1 MLFNKRLLKQK
12 TNNLNLL
19 ELPNIGN
26 SKITLLKW
34 QTALL
39 KSDLD
44 QTKETGIQGQFLIK
58 IFEAVLGY
66 KTQSEGEKE
75 WNMFA
80 EPKTEVDSK
89 EADGGLGFFSIN
101 KNQTRVVIELKDAKT
116 NLDAK
121 QKGRKNDQSPIEQA
135 FDYLSKFDGCK
146 WAIVSNF
153 KEIRL
158 YSKER
163 GQGFYEE
170 IDLLKIHE
178 EEELKKFIFL
188 FSKENLINKE
198 RDSVIDDLLKD
209 SFVKEQDISK
219 AFYKTYKETRIHLFD
234 HLNRNN
240 PSINAAILLEKAQK
254 ILDRVI
260 FICFCEDL
268 DLIPSGIFRKLLD
281 AANLSFTPSETKVWD
296 QAKGLFHSIDKGNPP
311 LNINKF
317 NGGLF
322 KQDDILDNLVIKDEI
337 ILELLK
343 LSDYDFDSDL
353 NVNILGHIFEQS
365 ISDLEE
371 MRISV
376 INVYENLKTGEIFD
390 EPGEIRKIVEKEGKR
405 KKDGIFYTP
414 EYITRYIV
422 DQAVGGWLIDRKK
435 ELGFESLPELTD
447 EDYKSIKV
455 KKGKYK
461 GNNRIEK
468 HRKFWEVYKEKLRN
482 IKVLDPACGSGA
494 FLNQVFDY
502 LYKEGQVVNE
512 AIASLKSGQSEIFD
526 LDKHI
531 LNNNIFG
538 VDLNEESVQIT
549 KLSLWLKTAN
559 KSKELTTLDENI
571 KCGNSLIDDPAV
583 AGEKAFNWK
592 EEFKEIF
599 DHGGFDVVIGNPP
612 YVKIQGL
619 RTNYT
624 NETEYYVKNFES
636 ATGKFDIY
644 VLFIELASNLLRN
657 KGKAGYI
664 LPHKFLNSEYGVGV
678 RKFLSTNKVIDKLFH
693 FDGYPVFDDATTY
706 TCLLFLSKIQ
716 KESFEYIHIDPLNLQ
731 AKTDYIFET
740 QSIKELSDRKWDI
753 SSGKNVE
760 ILNKL
765 SLGNPKLQDLVEG
778 IYQGIVTVGD
788 DIFMLEGKIVGNYF
802 EGYSEKLKSNIKI
815 ESSLLRP
822 ILKGKDVSRYHESK
836 SKYFVIYP
844 HKEEGGKTVFI
855 PEEEMKGSYPL
866 TYNYFL
872 NFKDELIAKKKR
884 YKTNTDQWY
893 SLHRARELS
902 VFEQLKIITPY
913 IASRPSATLDSNK
926 FLHNTKVYSIILK
939 NKEEQRYY
947 NLLGLL
953 NSKITWF
960 YIKNTSSLFQGGFY
974 TFSTKF
980 LESLPISEDVMTSKI
995 HIFVKQLLTET
1006 ARLAALKENM
1016 SALLNSEY
1024 QIHLNNEF
1032 WMQSDVT
1039 WDTFVL
1045 ELSKNKVDLSLGKKE
1060 ELMNWFNAKQS
1071 ELSSIIKNI
1080 TKLNDDI
1087 DNSMYNFYK
1096 LSNENIAEI
1105 NA

>member
-12 TNNLNLL
+12 TNKLNLS
-19 ELPNIGN
+19 EISNIDLLK
-26 SKITLLKW
+26 STLTKW
-34 QTALL
+34 QTAL
-39 KSDLD
+39 KESDLD
-44 QTKETGIQGQFLIK
+44 KTKETGVQGQFLIK
-58 IFEAVLGY
+58 IFEGVLGY
-66 KTQSEGEKE
+66 KTQSEGGSE

-80 EPKTEVDSK
+80 EPKTDVDSR
-89 EADGGLGFFSIN
+89 EADGGLGFFSTSY
-101 KNQTRVVIELKDAKT
+101 NQTRVVIELKDAKT

-121 QKGRKNDQSPIEQA
+121 QKGRKNEQSPVEQA

-163 GQGFYEE
+163 GQGFYES
-170 IDLLKIHE
+170 IDLLEIGNE
-178 EEELKKFIFL
+178 DVLKKFLFL
-188 FSKENLINKE
+188 FSKENLINKD

-219 AFYKTYKETRIHLFD
+219 AFYKTYKETRNHLFN
-234 HLNRNN
+234 HLSSNN
-240 PSINAAILLEKAQK
+240 PNIDADILLEKAQK

-268 DLIPSGIFRKLLD
+268 DLIPAGIFRKLLE
-281 AANLSFTPSETKVWD
+281 AAKLSFAPSETKVWD

-322 KQDDILDNLVIKDEI
+322 KEDQVLDNLVIKDEI

-343 LSDYDFDSDL
+343 LSEYDFDSDL

-371 MRISV
+371 MRS
-376 INVYENLKTGEIFD
+376 EIT
-390 EPGEIRKIVEKEGKR
+390 EEQTEKKNGKR

-422 DQAVGGWLIDRKK
+422 DQAVGGWLMDRKK
-435 ELGFESLPELTD
+435 ELGFDSLSELTD
-447 EDYKSIKV
+447 EDFKSIKTR
-455 KKGKYK
+455 KGTYK
-461 GNNRIEK
+461 GNNSVEK
-468 HRKFWEVYKEKLRN
+468 HRKFWEAYKEKLRN

-512 AIASLKSGQSEIFD
+512 AIASLKLGQAEIFD

-571 KCGNSLIDDPAV
+571 KCGNSLIDDVQV
-583 AGEKAFNWK
+583 AGEKAFKWK

-599 DHGGFDVVIGNPP
+599 DSGGFDVVIGNPP

-624 NETEYYVKNFES
+624 NETEYYIKNFQS
-636 ATGKFDIY
+636 AIGKFDIY
-644 VLFIELASNLLRN
+644 VLFIELASNLIKN
-657 KGKAGYI
+657 KGKVGFI

-678 RKFLSTNKVIDKLFH
+678 RKFLQKNKLMNRLFH
-693 FDGYPVFDDATTY
+693 FDGYSVFEDATTY
-706 TCLLFLSKIQ
+706 TCLLFLSKTQ
-716 KESFEYIHIDPLNLQ
+716 QESFEYIHIDPLLLQ
-731 AKTDYIFET
+731 SKTDYIFELQT
-740 QSIKELSDRKWDI
+740 LRELTDKKWEV
-753 SSGKNVE
+753 SSGVNVE

-765 SLGNPKLQDLVEG
+765 SSNNQKLKDLVEG

-788 DIFMLEGKIVGNYF
+788 DIFMLEGKITGNYF
-802 EGYSEKLKSNIKI
+802 EGYSEALKSDVKL
-815 ESSLLRP
+815 EASLLRP
-822 ILKGKDVSRYHESK
+822 ILKGKDVSRYIESR
-836 SKYFVIYP
+836 SKYYVIYP
-844 HKEEGGKTVFI
+844 HKEINGKTVFI
-855 PEEEMKGSYPL
+855 SENEMQSTYPL
-866 TYNYFL
+866 IYNYFL
-872 NFKDELIAKKKR
+872 NFKDELIVKKKR
-884 YKTNTDQWY
+884 YKTNIEQWY
-893 SLHRARELS
+893 SLHRPRELS
-902 VFEQLKIITPY
+902 IFEQLKIITPY
-913 IASRPSATLDSNK
+913 IASRPSATIDEK
-926 FLHNTKVYSIILK
+926 RFLHNTKVYSIVLK
-939 NKEEQRYY
+939 DKTEEQYY

-953 NSKITWF
+953 NSKVTWF

-980 LESLPISEDVMTSKI
+980 LESLPISEKVFTSEI
-995 HIFVKQLLTET
+995 YIFVKQLIKETE
-1006 ARLAALKENM
+1006 RLEALKEKSN
-1016 SALLNSEY
+1016 ALLRSEY
-1024 QIHLNNEF
+1024 RLNLNNDF
-1032 WMQSDVT
+1032 WTQNEIT
-1039 WDTFVL
+1039 WDTL
-1045 ELSKNKVDLSLGKKE
+1045 DKELIKNKVSLSLTKKE
-1060 ELMNWFNAKQS
+1060 ELMNWFSVKQN
-1071 ELSSIIKNI
+1071 EFITLKNNI
-1080 TKLNDDI
+1080 RKLNDDI
-1087 DNSMYNFYK
+1087 DNSIFSSYK
-1096 LSNENIAEI
+1096 LSSEDISKIIA
-1105 NA
+1105 